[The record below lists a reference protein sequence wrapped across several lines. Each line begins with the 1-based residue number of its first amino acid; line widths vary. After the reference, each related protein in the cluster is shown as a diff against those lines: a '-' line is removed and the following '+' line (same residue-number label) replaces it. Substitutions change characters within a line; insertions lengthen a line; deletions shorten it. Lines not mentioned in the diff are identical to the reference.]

1 METTE
6 NIVKGKAE
14 KYTSTKT
21 LICPFEAYE
30 GYIAGYNECLKD
42 QSKISL
48 QKIRDAQAEVESK
61 LEPYAIKIET
71 LSKELQKKKEKNGNA
86 GPGNNSGNGNQ
97 NPGGG
102 GNNGN
107 GNGHGGNGNNGNGNG
122 NGHGGK

>member
-1 METTE
+1 MDTTE

-14 KYTSTKT
+14 KYIGTKS

-42 QSKISL
+42 QAKISL

-61 LEPYAIKIET
+61 LEPYAMKIET
-71 LSKELQKKKEKNGNA
+71 LSKELQKEKEKNGNA

-107 GNGHGGNGNNGNGNG
+107 GNGNGNNGNNGNGNG
-122 NGHGGK
+122 NGGK